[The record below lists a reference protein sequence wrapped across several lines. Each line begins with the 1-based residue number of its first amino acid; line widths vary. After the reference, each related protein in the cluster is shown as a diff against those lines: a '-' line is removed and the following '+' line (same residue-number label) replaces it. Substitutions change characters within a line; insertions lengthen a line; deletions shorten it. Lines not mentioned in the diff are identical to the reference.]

1 MNFLSKIKSFF
12 KKPQKESF
20 GLVFQDY
27 LKIRAELQV
36 SDIKMNGQGIN
47 FKVSYRGSIVPF
59 WLITEP
65 GITAEKAKLKIQ
77 DALALVAV
85 GLAIDLNLVEI
96 SQALKNLRTSDIMPK
111 V

>member
-1 MNFLSKIKSFF
+1 MGIFSKIKSFF

-20 GLVFQDY
+20 GLIFEDY

-36 SDIKMNGQGIN
+36 SDIKTDGEGIN
-47 FKVSYRGSIVPF
+47 FKVSYRGSLVPF

-65 GITAEKAKLKIQ
+65 GITVEKAKTKIQ
-77 DALALVAV
+77 EILAVIAV

-96 SQALKNLRTSDIMPK
+96 SQILKKSQNLL
-111 V
+111 